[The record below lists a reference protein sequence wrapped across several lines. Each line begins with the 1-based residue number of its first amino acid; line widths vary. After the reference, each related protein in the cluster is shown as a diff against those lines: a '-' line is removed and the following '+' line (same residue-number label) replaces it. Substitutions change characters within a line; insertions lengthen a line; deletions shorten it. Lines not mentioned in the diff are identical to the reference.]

1 MRFLIGAMM
10 SLLLSSL
17 TIAETTTALQPVT
30 DLSEFSRDSNVH
42 KIEWNNQ
49 RPEQQRALNQFYQS
63 VNQSVNQTA
72 NPQASAQREQQAQQV
87 RSMNPQQRQQMFLN
101 YIQQNR

>member
-1 MRFLIGAMM
+1 MRFLIAAMI
-10 SLLLSSL
+10 SLCFSSFA
-17 TIAETTTALQPVT
+17 IAETTKTLQPVT
-30 DLSEFSRDSNVH
+30 DLSEFSRDTHVNQ
-42 KIEWNNQ
+42 IEWNNQ

-63 VNQSVNQTA
+63 ISQADN
-72 NPQASAQREQQAQQV
+72 NPSSAQREQQVQQM

>member
-1 MRFLIGAMM
+1 MRFLIGAMIG
-10 SLLLSSL
+10 LLFSNF
-17 TIAETTTALQPVT
+17 TIAETTKALQPVT
-30 DLSEFSRDSNVH
+30 DLSEFSRGSNVN

-63 VNQSVNQTA
+63 VNQTT
-72 NPQASAQREQQAQQV
+72 NPQTSAQREQQVQQM

>member
-10 SLLLSSL
+10 SLLLSSF
-17 TIAETTTALQPVT
+17 TMAETTTALQPVT
-30 DLSEFSRDSNVH
+30 DLSEFSRDSNVN
-42 KIEWNNQ
+42 KIQWNNQ

-63 VNQSVNQTA
+63 VNQTA
-72 NPQASAQREQQAQQV
+72 NPQTSAQREQQAQQV

>member
-1 MRFLIGAMM
+1 MRFLIVAMI
-10 SLLLSSL
+10 SLCCSSIA
-17 TIAETTTALQPVT
+17 IAEVAKTLQPVT
-30 DLSEFSRDSNVH
+30 DLSEFSRDTYVDQ
-42 KIEWNNQ
+42 IEWNNQ

-63 VNQSVNQTA
+63 VS
-72 NPQASAQREQQAQQV
+72 QADNSQPSAQREQQVQQM

>member
-1 MRFLIGAMM
+1 MRFLIGAIVG
-10 SLLLSSL
+10 LSISSFVFADANK
-17 TIAETTTALQPVT
+17 TLQPIT
-30 DLSEFSRDSNVH
+30 DLSEFSRDTNANQL
-42 KIEWNNQ
+42 EWDNQ

-63 VNQSVNQTA
+63 VSQSGHSQ
-72 NPQASAQREQQAQQV
+72 PSIQREQQVKQM

>member
-1 MRFLIGAMM
+1 MRFLIGAIVG
-10 SLLLSSL
+10 LSISNFVF
-17 TIAETTTALQPVT
+17 AETNKTLQPIT
-30 DLSEFSRDSNVH
+30 DLSEFSRGTSANQL
-42 KIEWNNQ
+42 EWDNQ

-63 VNQSVNQTA
+63 ISQSEHNQPSI
-72 NPQASAQREQQAQQV
+72 QREQQVKQM

>member
-1 MRFLIGAMM
+1 MRIFIGFILGLAAT
-10 SLLLSSL
+10 L
-17 TIAETTTALQPVT
+17 PVQADNVLRPIT
-30 DLSEFSRDSNVH
+30 DLSEFSGAKSAS

-63 VNQSVNQTA
+63 I
-72 NPQASAQREQQAQQV
+72 NPSQNHQPSAERQQHVREL
-87 RSMNPQQRQQMFLN
+87 RSMSPQQRQQMFLN